1 LTPWVRIFQLEY
13 YYWRQPEI
21 PQKTTNLPQV
31 NDKLYHIRL
40 YQYTSPEWHVGKR
53 WQWSSCR
60 IIRDFI
66 TTDKKMT
73 WWYNNI
79 SRKVFTNLISMIM
92 VFNTPFNQYFCYIVA
107 VSLIGLRKPEYPEYT
122 TYLSQVTDKRY
133 HILLYQV
140 LLVTTGI
147 GTHNFSG
154 DKH

>member
-1 LTPWVRIFQLEY
+1 MSQTFPVGILLLEETGVPGKKTRIC
-13 YYWRQPEI
+13 RKSP
-21 PQKTTNLPQV
+21 TNFIT
-31 NDKLYHIRL
+31 YCCTE
-40 YQYTSPEWHVGKR
+40 YTSPQWHVGKS
-53 WQWSSCR
+53 WQWGSCR

-66 TTDKKMT
+66 TTGKKMT

-92 VFNTPFNQYFCYIVA
+92 VFNAPFNQYFCYIVT

-133 HILLYQV
+133 HIILYQV
-140 LLVTTGI
+140 LLATTGI